1 MQIKKFLGSTLK
13 DATLQMKEE
22 FGNEAIILGSRVIE
36 ENSELGRRKMFEI
49 TVGYDEKSNPRIEE
63 SEEEE
68 LYMSPGFAEEIALL
82 TKKVYPAA
90 ARQDIP
96 SKKVNNITQ
105 IRSRIN
111 DKEKKKQSFPDI
123 LSAADTNKKQNSE
136 IQLDIENEIKDISE
150 LLSLREISKPLVSVI
165 LNQLEQYKKFLH
177 PSNIDSYVL
186 SSIASMIQTK
196 NFELY
201 KSNKPKVVSVVGP
214 TGVGKTTC
222 IAKLAVI
229 AKILHNL
236 DVGLISVDTYRL
248 GAIDQLRIFSEI
260 SDIDMLIAYDPEE
273 MPGLINSFKN
283 KDIIFIDTAG
293 RSQKNSEHLT
303 KTKMYLDTIKID
315 ETFLVLSATNST
327 KNLFDTAEKFKNFNY
342 DSFVFTKVDEGVAFG
357 NLLNTI
363 TNFNLPVTFLSNG
376 QVIPD
381 DIISAD
387 SEFIANLI
395 FTGKAGK

>member
-1 MQIKKFLGSTLK
+1 MQIKKFLGPTLK
-13 DATLQMKEE
+13 EATLQMKEE
-22 FGNEAIILGSRVIE
+22 FGSEAIILGSRVIE
-36 ENSELGRRKMFEI
+36 ENSEFGKRKMFEI
-49 TVGYDEKSNPRIEE
+49 TVGFDEKNNPKIEE
-63 SEEEE
+63 TEEEE

-82 TKKVYPAA
+82 SKKVYPAA
-90 ARQDIP
+90 TKQNIS
-96 SKKVNNITQ
+96 SKKVNNNTQ
-105 IRSRIN
+105 IPDLLN
-111 DKEKKKQSFPDI
+111 NKEKKKQSFSDI
-123 LSAADTNKKQNSE
+123 LSAADNNKSRNSE
-136 IQLDIENEIKDISE
+136 IQRDIEDEIKDISE
-150 LLSLREISKPLVSVI
+150 LLSLREISKPLISVI

-177 PSNIDSYVL
+177 QSNLDSYVL
-186 SSIASMIQTK
+186 SSIASMIPTK
-196 NFELY
+196 NFELN
-201 KSNKPKVVSVVGP
+201 KSNKPKIVSVVGP

-260 SDIDMLIAYDPEE
+260 SDIDMLIAYEPEE

-327 KNLFDTAEKFKNFNY
+327 KNLFDTAEKFKTFNY
-342 DSFVFTKVDEGVAFG
+342 GSFIFTKVDEGVAFG
-357 NLLNTI
+357 NLLNTL

-387 SEFIANLI
+387 SELIANLI
-395 FTGKAGK
+395 FTGKIGK